1 MPCRRTCSTA
11 HGIFPLDDFV
21 TWNGTQV
28 QVGLGFQH
36 GRVTPYTLS
45 PLNKGSVVLE
55 HGVSRTVSANVGR
68 GFACELSVSLLRSL
82 LFLVPLLADDCDDG
96 SSRTSTADLV
106 TMQSARDSTVQ
117 SIGQVKKVEISY
129 GPGGVSRGI
138 AHVTFQHA
146 DGASK
151 AFQTLNGLLI
161 DNKPVKVEV
170 VVASAD
176 LIPQPKPLAQRIVQP
191 KAQPKS
197 AATVKQNGAT
207 AKAGAAATKG
217 AKKPR
222 RGRSHR
228 PVKKTAEELD
238 SEMADYFDNAN
249 AADAN
254 ANAAAPAAAAGGD
267 AAMDEDVL

>member
-1 MPCRRTCSTA
+1 MSGKLDQSLDEILSKERRNQRRRRSQRRSTGA
-11 HGIFPLDDFV
+11 SRPANAAPAGGIQKNTKPARSAAKP
-21 TWNGTQV
+21 TPAKAG
-28 QVGLGFQH
+28 GLTGESKIMVSNLPKDVSEGQIKEYFQQ
-36 GRVTPYTLS
+36 
-45 PLNKGSVVLE
+45 SV
-55 HGVSRTVSANVGR
+55 
-68 GFACELSVSLLRSL
+68 
-82 LFLVPLLADDCDDG
+82 
-96 SSRTSTADLV
+96 
-106 TMQSARDSTVQ
+106 
-117 SIGQVKKVEISY
+117 GQVKKVELSY

-138 AHVTFQHA
+138 AHVTFHHA

-151 AFQTLNGLLI
+151 AFSTLNGLLI

-197 AATVKQNGAT
+197 AATVKEGTNGN
-207 AKAGAAATKG
+207 KGGAAAGKATKK
-217 AKKPR
+217 APR

-249 AADAN
+249 TEN
-254 ANAAAPAAAAGGD
+254 ANGAAPAATGGGD
-267 AAMDEDVL
+267 APMEEDVL